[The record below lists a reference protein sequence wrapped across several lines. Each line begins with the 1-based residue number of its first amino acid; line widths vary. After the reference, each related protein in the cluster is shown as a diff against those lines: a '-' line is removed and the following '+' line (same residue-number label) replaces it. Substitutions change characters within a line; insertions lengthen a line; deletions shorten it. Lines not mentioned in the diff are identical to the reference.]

1 MTYEHTQKNE
11 LQKPG
16 DIIFLSYV
24 ESVAAP
30 LSSKLTL
37 SHSGNTALILFVDN
51 GYYGVGV
58 VISNAGID
66 ETYINKFFKSSS
78 VTVNVFSQEDQ
89 QQCMQV
95 KSE

>member
-1 MTYEHTQKNE
+1 MTYEHTQKNK

-24 ESVAAP
+24 ESVGAP
-30 LSSKLTL
+30 FSSKFTL

-51 GYYGVGV
+51 SYYGVRV

-66 ETYINKFFKSSS
+66 ETYINKCFKSRF